1 MKIHS
6 LTGAIGYSTRIREKS
21 DGQTPEN
28 AFQDSKEQ
36 REEEQRQKEHQK
48 EQLTLPVSLAQVTEA
63 AAAFQ
68 EDEQAKLNGLNA
80 SVSSTAPGLKVV
92 LKNESGD
99 VVRQLTGEEFLKLR
113 ESSAGFTK
121 VQGKILDQKL

>member
-36 REEEQRQKEHQK
+36 REEEQRHK
-48 EQLTLPVSLAQVTEA
+48 EQLNSPVSLEQVTEA

-68 EDEQAKLNGLNA
+68 ADEQAKLNGLNV
-80 SVSSTAPGLKVV
+80 SVHTAAPGLKVV
-92 LKNESGD
+92 LKNELGD

-121 VQGKILDQKL
+121 IQGKILDQKL